1 MQVIEW
7 SMETFESSP
16 PEKPRF
22 CASATAK
29 SWESKDTAVSRQT
42 AQNCSASTTRVSK
55 AAEKHAQSDS
65 RAHVWG
71 RERHGARVSTP
82 PAPGPLGHPDQV
94 KAPGGQAPPR
104 CEFKSRSL
112 WALSPRAGRT
122 EFCSLLP
129 GPEQSP

>member
-7 SMETFESSP
+7 SMETLESSP

-65 RAHVWG
+65 RAH
-71 RERHGARVSTP
+71 ERHGARVSTP